1 MCSCERNI
9 ETKET
14 ELKIIMK
21 TIYTLILSIA
31 LVGLLPVRGAEME
44 KPATPKAPVAKK
56 NETTSKTAPSV
67 TTPKI
72 ALTPSQ
78 EDKLLTL
85 LNKGTKEEL
94 DAINGIA
101 ATRAES
107 IISARPFS
115 KVHEIILVPG
125 VGNSTFER
133 ILEHGKGLSQAG
145 AKSGKS

>member
-1 MCSCERNI
+1 M
-9 ETKET
+9 
-14 ELKIIMK
+14 L
-21 TIYTLILSIA
+21 TLA
-31 LVGLLPVRGAEME
+31 LVGLLPIQAAESD
-44 KPATPKAPVAKK
+44 KPAMPKASNVKKNDSTAKAVTEIATPKI
-56 NETTSKTAPSV
+56 T
-67 TTPKI
+67 
-72 ALTPSQ
+72 LTPSQ

-125 VGNSTFER
+125 VGNATFER

>member
-1 MCSCERNI
+1 M
-9 ETKET
+9 
-14 ELKIIMK
+14 IMK
-21 TIYTLILSIA
+21 STSTLLLA
-31 LVGLLPVRGAEME
+31 LALAGLLPIQAAESD
-44 KPATPKAPVAKK
+44 KPSMPKTTSAKK
-56 NETTSKTAPSV
+56 SEMTANAVPESAIPKV
-67 TTPKI
+67 T
-72 ALTPSQ
+72 LTPSQ
-78 EDKLLTL
+78 EDKLLIL

-125 VGNSTFER
+125 VGNATFVR
-133 ILEHGKGLSQAG
+133 IMEHGKSLSQAG